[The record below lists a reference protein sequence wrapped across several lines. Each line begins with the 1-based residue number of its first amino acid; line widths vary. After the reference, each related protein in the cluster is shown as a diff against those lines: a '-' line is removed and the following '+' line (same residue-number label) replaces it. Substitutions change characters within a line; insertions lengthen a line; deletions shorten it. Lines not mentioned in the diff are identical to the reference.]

1 MLSARRPSFS
11 YLQFQYVKQVVLY
24 GFVIKEQAWGRW
36 LATKANGVRADKGQ
50 AVALLQ
56 NIAMSETMEEYR
68 SNLGNLKSSEIWR
81 EKSSKSFH
89 NWIEKTLLPIDKVCL
104 K

>member
-1 MLSARRPSFS
+1 MRAD
-11 YLQFQYVKQVVLY
+11 
-24 GFVIKEQAWGRW
+24 KEQAV
-36 LATKANGVRADKGQ
+36 T
-50 AVALLQ
+50 LLQ

-89 NWIEKTLLPIDKVCL
+89 NWIEKRLLPIDKVCL